1 MQYYNPDNK
10 APRQFATIAVLVYFA
25 ELLLLM
31 VLVRFSVLEPNPLT
45 EGILVEF
52 GETDFGVGSKE
63 LAETDVASTPPPPQ
77 PQAAEEHLETD
88 DREDISLEQQKV
100 EDAEQQKKPQEEQ
113 PVKQRDTVVV
123 EERVVN
129 KQALFPG
136 RDAQSKTAS
145 QGVTENQGNQG
156 AQSGGESGAMVGGGD
171 GNDPVVVLKDRSIV
185 GVLPKPDYDASAT
198 GRVIMDITVDEN
210 GNVMTASYRS
220 LGSTTNNTQLIEAAH
235 EAARKSRFSPSDN
248 FVQGGTIT
256 YTFRMN

>member
-25 ELLLLM
+25 VLLLLM

-52 GETDFGVGSKE
+52 GETDFGVGSK
-63 LAETDVASTPPPPQ
+63 
-77 PQAAEEHLETD
+77 
-88 DREDISLEQQKV
+88 
-100 EDAEQQKKPQEEQ
+100 
-113 PVKQRDTVVV
+113 
-123 EERVVN
+123 ERVVN